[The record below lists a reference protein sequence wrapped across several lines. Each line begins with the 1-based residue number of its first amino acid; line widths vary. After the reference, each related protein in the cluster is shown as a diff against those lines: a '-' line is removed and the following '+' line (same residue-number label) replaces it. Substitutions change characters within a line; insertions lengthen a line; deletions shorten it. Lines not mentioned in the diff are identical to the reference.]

1 MTPGICLVRVRTIQ
15 STRVIV
21 GERRAPGDASSAAV
35 TSKCVVV
42 PFNKMLVHL
51 RREEM
56 TNHFVEWHHDELSDG
71 LRALGLV
78 EIEKRYSRPPCLC
91 ISVGR

>member
-1 MTPGICLVRVRTIQ
+1 MAVSGCSFSPKKSRDTVRAI
-15 STRVIV
+15 S
-21 GERRAPGDASSAAV
+21 APGDASSAAV